1 MENDAPRMVMTPWFD
16 EPIPFNMAAEIGTKK
31 VITEH
36 STIGL
41 VITTDGSINDIPR
54 EEYEEAE
61 ERVITELKEID
72 KPFIVLVNCT
82 NPYSDESQA
91 LCRRLQER
99 YHVPVVAVNCLELS
113 EEEIKNILQKVLY
126 QFPVKEI
133 KVDMPQWLC
142 SLEKEHWLRS
152 AVFTSIKQS
161 ASHICRVGQVGDIHT
176 QVMSC
181 EYVSSSKTTMIDLG
195 NGAM

>member
-1 MENDAPRMVMTPWFD
+1 M
-16 EPIPFNMAAEIGTKK
+16 
-31 VITEH
+31 
-36 STIGL
+36 
-41 VITTDGSINDIPR
+41 
-54 EEYEEAE
+54 
-61 ERVITELKEID
+61 
-72 KPFIVLVNCT
+72 
-82 NPYSDESQA
+82 
-91 LCRRLQER
+91 
-99 YHVPVVAVNCLELS
+99 PVVAVNCLELS

-181 EYVSSSKTTMIDLG
+181 DEADWNNIWKSYLDMDTDYAGIAKRISL
-195 NGAM
+195 